1 MLPKI
6 LKMLQIDF
14 LLNFSKIK
22 NLMLV
27 AQTKRSKMSK
37 TLILYKIQKILI
49 MLQIF

>member
-22 NLMLV
+22 KFINSPEESENDS
-27 AQTKRSKMSK
+27 QKKRRLNSKYIK
-37 TLILYKIQKILI
+37 
-49 MLQIF
+49 